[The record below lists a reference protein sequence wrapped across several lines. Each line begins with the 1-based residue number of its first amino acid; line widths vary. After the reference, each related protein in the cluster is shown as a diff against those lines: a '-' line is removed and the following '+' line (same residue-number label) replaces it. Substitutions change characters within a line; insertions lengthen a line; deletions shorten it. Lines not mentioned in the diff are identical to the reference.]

1 MLITFNRSQVIEV
14 KIQKPESVRAFV
26 FDLEIAVAKPT
37 EPAVDPMSGMLL
49 NLVEVDAILT
59 NLRNS
64 LPPQES
70 LRALVDYCSAFLQ
83 AQLSIHGC
91 VLQELSLR
99 EKRGFWV
106 ASKSGALVMGREE
119 TQEWSGGVWRFY
131 SERDFDEALCT
142 TQRLKMAAD
151 AAEILH
157 VNSLRALVLEN
168 LGTGEK
174 WEFRP

>member
-1 MLITFNRSQVIEV
+1 MRLTFNRSQTFEV

-26 FDLEIAVAKPT
+26 FDLEIAVGKPT
-37 EPAVDPMSGMLL
+37 APAVDPKSGMLL
-49 NLVEVDAILT
+49 NLLEVDAILA

-70 LRALVDYCSAFLQ
+70 LQALVDYCRGFLQ
-83 AQLSIHGC
+83 AQLQAHGC
-91 VLQELSLR
+91 VLQELCLH
-99 EKRGFWV
+99 EKRGFWI
-106 ASKSGALVMGREE
+106 ALKSGSLVMGVDE

-131 SERDFDEALCT
+131 SERDFNETLCM
-142 TQRLKMAAD
+142 TQRLKLAVD
-151 AAEILH
+151 AAEMLQ